1 LNHLFPPIYRYFLPF
16 AAISCRNLHFQEGV
30 HFYEKAN
37 LSFYET
43 NFLAAHP
50 READRILAMD
60 STPKLIP
67 FSALGDS
74 DPVPPSFYVTQ
85 PEQART
91 LSLLYEISH
100 ELTAILDREEL
111 LRRIAERVK
120 KLVDYQVFT
129 VMLWDE
135 EAQVLESV
143 FSMRFKDAI
152 PTRFQMPLNQGITGA
167 AAAERRT
174 IRVVDVRLD
183 PRYVGCK
190 DGVEVRSE
198 LVVPLLLQDRL
209 IGVLDLESTEPQA
222 FTADHER
229 LLNIL
234 GSYIAVALENSRLFE
249 ESRETQTRLQN
260 DLETAREIQRQLLPS
275 GAKEIPGLDVATAYV
290 PAREL
295 GGDFYDLLPYGVGRL
310 AIVNGDVSGKG
321 TAAALYGSLA
331 IGILRELVHD
341 SALSASE
348 MLEQLN
354 LRLLAARL
362 DAKFIA
368 MQFAIYDAALRE
380 LNIANAGGTL
390 PLLIRNGA
398 VSEINV
404 TGMPLGLLQEAEF
417 DEQTLSLLPG
427 DIVVFASDGIHESMN
442 KDLEEFGIE
451 RLKALL
457 STVVPDDPG
466 YTVAQRIVKATD
478 EYAGVGRAPHDDRTL
493 LVLRVTEEAEAD
505 FSKLPII
512 Y

>member
-1 LNHLFPPIYRYFLPF
+1 MKPTFLLYIQQKQLQSSP
-16 AAISCRNLHFQEGV
+16 
-30 HFYEKAN
+30 
-37 LSFYET
+37 
-43 NFLAAHP
+43 
-50 READRILAMD
+50 MD

-67 FSALGDS
+67 FSLLGDA
-74 DPVPPSFYVTQ
+74 DPVPPSFYVAQ
-85 PEQART
+85 PEQAQT

-100 ELTAILDREEL
+100 ELTSILDREEL
-111 LRRIAERVK
+111 LRKIAERVK

-129 VMLWDE
+129 VMLWNE

-143 FSMRFKDAI
+143 FSLRFQNAI
-152 PTRFQMPLNQGITGA
+152 PSRLQMPLNQGISGA

-183 PRYVGCK
+183 PRYLQGENE
-190 DGVEVRSE
+190 VEVRSE
-198 LVVPLLLQDRL
+198 LVVPLLRQDRL
-209 IGVLDLESTEPQA
+209 VGVLDLESTEPHA
-222 FTADHER
+222 FTAEHER

-234 GSYIAVALENSRLFE
+234 GSYIAVALENARLFE
-249 ESRETQTRLQN
+249 ESRENQSRLQN

-275 GAKEIPGLDVATAYV
+275 GAREVPGLDVATAYV

-310 AIVNGDVSGKG
+310 AVVNGDVSGKG
-321 TAAALYGSLA
+321 TAAALFGSLA
-331 IGILRELVHD
+331 IGILRELVHESEA
-341 SALSASE
+341 SAAE

-362 DAKFIA
+362 DARFIA

-380 LNIANAGGTL
+380 LNISNAGGTL
-390 PLLIRNGA
+390 PLLIRKG
-398 VSEINV
+398 VVTEINV
-404 TGMPLGLLQEAEF
+404 TGMPLGLLPEAEF
-417 DEQTLSLLPG
+417 EEQTLTLIPG
-427 DIVVFASDGIHESMN
+427 DVVVFASDGIHESMN
-442 KDLEEFGIE
+442 KDQEEFGVD

-457 STVVPDDPG
+457 ATVVPDDPG

-478 EYAGVGRAPHDDRTL
+478 DHAGVGRAPHDDRTL
-493 LVLRVTEEAEAD
+493 LILRVTEDSESD

>member
-1 LNHLFPPIYRYFLPF
+1 
-16 AAISCRNLHFQEGV
+16 
-30 HFYEKAN
+30 
-37 LSFYET
+37 
-43 NFLAAHP
+43 
-50 READRILAMD
+50 MD
-60 STPKLIP
+60 STPKLVP
-67 FSALGDS
+67 FSLLGDA
-74 DPVPPSFYVTQ
+74 DPVPPSFYVEQ
-85 PEQART
+85 PEQAQT

-100 ELTAILDREEL
+100 ELTSILDREEL

-129 VMLWDE
+129 VMLWNE
-135 EAQVLESV
+135 EEQILESV
-143 FSMRFKDAI
+143 FAKRFQVDIPSRFKM
-152 PTRFQMPLNQGITGA
+152 QLNQGITGT

-183 PRYVGCK
+183 PRYLQCGNE
-190 DGVEVRSE
+190 VEVRSE
-198 LVVPLLLQDRL
+198 LVVPLLRQDRL
-209 IGVLDLESTEPQA
+209 VGVLDLESTKPHA
-222 FTADHER
+222 FTAEHER

-234 GSYIAVALENSRLFE
+234 GSYIAVALENARLFE
-249 ESRETQTRLQN
+249 ESRLNQTRLQD

-275 GAKEIPGLDVATAYV
+275 GAREVPGLDVATAYV

-321 TAAALYGSLA
+321 TAAALFGSLA

-341 SALSASE
+341 SENSAAE
-348 MLEQLN
+348 MLQELN
-354 LRLLAARL
+354 GRLLAARL
-362 DAKFIA
+362 DARFIA

-380 LNIANAGGTL
+380 LNVANAGGTL
-390 PLLIRNGA
+390 PLLVRNGK

-404 TGMPLGLLQEAEF
+404 TGMPLGLIAEAEF
-417 DEQTLSLLPG
+417 EEQTLTLIPG
-427 DIVVFASDGIHESMN
+427 DVVVFASDGIHESMN
-442 KDLEEFGIE
+442 KDLEEFGSE

-457 STVVPDDPG
+457 ATTSPEDPG

-478 EYAGVGRAPHDDRTL
+478 EHAGIGRPPHDDRTL
-493 LVLRVTEEAEAD
+493 LVLRVTEDSESD

>member
-1 LNHLFPPIYRYFLPF
+1 
-16 AAISCRNLHFQEGV
+16 
-30 HFYEKAN
+30 
-37 LSFYET
+37 
-43 NFLAAHP
+43 
-50 READRILAMD
+50 MD

-67 FSALGDS
+67 FSLLGDA
-74 DPVPPSFYVTQ
+74 DPVPPSFYVAQ
-85 PEQART
+85 PEQAQT

-100 ELTAILDREEL
+100 ELTSILDREEL
-111 LRRIAERVK
+111 LRKIAERVK

-129 VMLWDE
+129 VMLWNE

-143 FSMRFKDAI
+143 FSLRFQNAI
-152 PTRFQMPLNQGITGA
+152 PSRLQMPLNQGISGA

-183 PRYVGCK
+183 PRYLQGENE
-190 DGVEVRSE
+190 VEVRSE
-198 LVVPLLLQDRL
+198 LVVPLLRQDRL
-209 IGVLDLESTEPQA
+209 VGVLDLESTEPHA
-222 FTADHER
+222 FTAEHER

-234 GSYIAVALENSRLFE
+234 GSYIAVALENARLFE
-249 ESRETQTRLQN
+249 ESRENQSRLQN

-275 GAKEIPGLDVATAYV
+275 GAREVPGLDVATAYV

-310 AIVNGDVSGKG
+310 AVVNGDVSGKG
-321 TAAALYGSLA
+321 TAAALFGSLA
-331 IGILRELVHD
+331 IGILRELVHESEA
-341 SALSASE
+341 SAAE

-362 DAKFIA
+362 DARFIA

-380 LNIANAGGTL
+380 LNISNAGGTL
-390 PLLIRNGA
+390 PLLIRKG
-398 VSEINV
+398 VVTEINV
-404 TGMPLGLLQEAEF
+404 TGMPLGLLPEAEF
-417 DEQTLSLLPG
+417 EEQTLTLIPG
-427 DIVVFASDGIHESMN
+427 DVVVFASDGIHESMN
-442 KDLEEFGIE
+442 KDQEEFGVD

-457 STVVPDDPG
+457 ATVVPDDPG

-478 EYAGVGRAPHDDRTL
+478 DHAGVGRAPHDDRTL
-493 LVLRVTEEAEAD
+493 LILRVTEDSESD